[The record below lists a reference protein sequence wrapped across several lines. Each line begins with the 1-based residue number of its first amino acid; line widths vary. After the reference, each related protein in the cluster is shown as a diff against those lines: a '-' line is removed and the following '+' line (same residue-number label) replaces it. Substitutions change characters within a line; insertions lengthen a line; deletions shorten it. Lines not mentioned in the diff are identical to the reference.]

1 VLSMLFHLLWHYMVL
16 SLKICAR
23 RLHVYGPV
31 GLSLMPNLF
40 AKVALTQP
48 ESRRT
53 RLIIFDAIFVLPTT
67 TCACSSGVGVGYR

>member
-1 VLSMLFHLLWHYMVL
+1 MLFHLVWHIMVL
-16 SLKICAR
+16 SLNIFAR

-31 GLSLMPNLF
+31 GLSPMLNLF

-53 RLIIFDAIFVLPTT
+53 LLIIFDAIFVLPTT
-67 TCACSSGVGVGYR
+67 TCACSSGVRVGYW